1 MIYFVGVRSPCRC
14 TGLARQFQLAM
25 RPALPFSPAPKQ
37 APVRKRIREIA
48 KTWMR
53 YRDRRIHVLLRRD
66 GCYSYQ
72 ISASLVSGNGFSDSS
87 FTSRHGYNSLGVR
100 HCPPRC
106 PDRYSC
112 APLYEAYG
120 PLGGQQNWA
129 SLFLQFGA
137 NYYTKWGRSIGRRSE
152 GAGAH

>member
-1 MIYFVGVRSPCRC
+1 MIYFVGVRSPCRS

-66 GCYSYQ
+66 GLACKHQ
-72 ISASLVSGNGFSDSS
+72 TRAQASAGSGEIRVH
-87 FTSRHGYNSLGVR
+87 T
-100 HCPPRC
+100 CPAR
-106 PDRYSC
+106 
-112 APLYEAYG
+112 G
-120 PLGGQQNWA
+120 PLQL
-129 SLFLQFGA
+129 SLPFLF
-137 NYYTKWGRSIGRRSE
+137 KILVW
-152 GAGAH
+152 